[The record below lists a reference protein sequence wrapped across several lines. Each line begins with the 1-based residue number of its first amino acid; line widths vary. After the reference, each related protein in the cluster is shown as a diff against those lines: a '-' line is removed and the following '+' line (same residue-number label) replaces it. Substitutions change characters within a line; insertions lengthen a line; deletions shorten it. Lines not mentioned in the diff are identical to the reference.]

1 MYGVMTSLFAINYHR
16 CNGKEIIKC
25 LRNLL
30 GMYIVLTLFMCYF
43 SGMMLN
49 GFFVAI
55 RNRILIDA
63 SQKAAIWIG
72 NHPLLFCHSSTLFF
86 FSQETSLSS

>member
-1 MYGVMTSLFAINYHR
+1 MYGVMTSLFAMDYRR
-16 CNGKEIIKC
+16 CNGIEIIEC
-25 LRNLL
+25 LCNLF
-30 GMYIVLTLFMCYF
+30 GMYIFLTLFMCYF

-55 RNRILIDA
+55 RNKISIDA

-72 NHPLLFCHSSTLFF
+72 NHPLLFFHSSAL
-86 FSQETSLSS
+86 